1 MLIILV
7 CLFLVPFILIIIGD
21 MGYTFGPLYTF
32 SITNIKDFFMFWIS
46 LFGVF
51 GVVYNI
57 SQNQKRITQQEKQL
71 QAQTISENNTRFAKG
86 VELLGNSQESTRIGG
101 IYTLFFLA
109 KEFQSDYKECI
120 FKILCS
126 HITTITQ
133 DITYQKNHMDIP
145 SNEIQTILNLLFK
158 KTDHVYLFA
167 DYSASLWNAHLNG
180 ANLSFAYLKKIHLNH
195 VSLDK
200 AIMYHCDLQGA
211 KIKYTN
217 MRDSR
222 LVHANL
228 LQAEILYSHLNC
240 TDLHKAQLDNATL
253 QDTNLSHSLFK
264 ETSMISTRF
273 VNTNLSCASIT
284 DTELS
289 YSSIVDSDFFAT
301 EIINTN
307 LSKAHIQNVSLEESN
322 IDKSDLTSTQFIR
335 CNLTN
340 TNITSSKLKSTY
352 FFKSNLQNI
361 TFKDSNKDES
371 KFII

>member
-1 MLIILV
+1 MIEKFKSIIYNHMLIILV

-158 KTDHVYLFA
+158 KNRSCIFICRLF
-167 DYSASLWNAHLNG
+167 
-180 ANLSFAYLKKIHLNH
+180 SFL
-195 VSLDK
+195 
-200 AIMYHCDLQGA
+200 MECP
-211 KIKYTN
+211 
-217 MRDSR
+217 
-222 LVHANL
+222 
-228 LQAEILYSHLNC
+228 
-240 TDLHKAQLDNATL
+240 
-253 QDTNLSHSLFK
+253 FK
-264 ETSMISTRF
+264 WSQS
-273 VNTNLSCASIT
+273 
-284 DTELS
+284 
-289 YSSIVDSDFFAT
+289 
-301 EIINTN
+301 
-307 LSKAHIQNVSLEESN
+307 
-322 IDKSDLTSTQFIR
+322 
-335 CNLTN
+335 
-340 TNITSSKLKSTY
+340 
-352 FFKSNLQNI
+352 
-361 TFKDSNKDES
+361 
-371 KFII
+371 